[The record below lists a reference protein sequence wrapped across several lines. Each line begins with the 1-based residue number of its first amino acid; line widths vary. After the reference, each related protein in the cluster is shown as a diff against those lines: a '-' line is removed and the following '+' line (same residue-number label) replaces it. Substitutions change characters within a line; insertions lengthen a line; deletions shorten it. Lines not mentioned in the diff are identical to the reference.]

1 MDSNRTST
9 ILKKRSQAQAPA
21 LEPDFTK
28 EEVNMAT
35 SKDTT
40 RRATSKVAATRTNLT
55 LSKTLEERFREDDR
69 VNTVLKKRLS
79 QRAKESTPITALAE
93 AKFANF
99 NPSKLTAADRE
110 SRNLLRS
117 RKDLSQVLET
127 VANKGAEEL
136 RTGNDFRAVTLKVK
150 NTEALVDKT
159 NADGIVLGMVSVPAL
174 LDFLIRNL
182 ATPPTLRNDP
192 AVTICKADD
201 AAERALQTIEGKL
214 PQPTSPPTQT
224 STTVTAEEPDKS
236 KDFVSKHVHTV
247 MHTASSPE
255 ERLQVNVQSRATQD
269 DAALGAFKFQ
279 LRDGA
284 SDVTSY
290 HDFNSLQVAFEH
302 VWEEILDDRLG
313 ESGRQLYFTYNQ
325 VLRNYGLSDFNRPP
339 VTSVA
344 DLKKLLADIR
354 TFLGITV
361 KPPADKSLLDSV
373 GRNLGSIVDVATAVP
388 GASVTVVEK
397 FARDAQSWLGTY
409 KSQLSTNTT
418 TPGAA
423 ITDTEIIDGATRLS
437 NLLLQIDKLLSGEY
451 SFTVFA
457 PKAVN
462 FGIMVNY
469 RQTWKPESYQVGDLV
484 STIPLAPREV
494 RRYTTKRI
502 SKKTRAAKELEDNL
516 RTTKTEADS
525 TSRAE
530 REIVSRAENKTNF
543 NMTAHESYGS
553 DGFNLSATQ
562 QGGGDQAQLS
572 ADTKKQ
578 FREAVLKSAQEYRQQ
593 NRMEIDTTSSEETE
607 DTTFHEIQNPNDE
620 LTVTYLFYELQRTYR
635 ISEKIHRVTPVVLV
649 ANEVPKPNEIDD
661 AWLMRF
667 DWILRRVIL
676 DDSFRPALD
685 YLTKSFVGAE
695 INIQILENNAKA
707 QRQLVD
713 EIKTQ
718 LKTQLAALDAALRD
732 MSQKAD
738 AQTGLAF
745 TEGILGTVKKVFDP
759 FGLTGNQVLGTA
771 TGAQALVDFAQEG
784 VDRAE
789 REKSRLLDQLGVA
802 TTALQVAVDK
812 LSAAIKEHYDRV
824 TEIDRLRIHVKEN
837 ILYYMQAVW
846 NHEPPDQRYFRVFN
860 VQVPVLEPATAGLQ
874 TAATNSTTEFE
885 RSLKNEEMMT
895 VEIPRLSTGITWKPL
910 VEVADIDEA
919 LGYKGNYAIYRLKEN
934 NYLTLHMMQNYLEV
948 SDQIQLRDPDEFANY
963 TVDELQALA
972 ECLYRQNKTTFTN
985 HRNEI
990 KKLIIDRLISGRA
1003 EDDRVVVPTNSLYIE
1018 CLVGT
1023 HPLLEDFKLA
1033 HRALDVKKVQAEV
1046 RHAELENIRL
1056 AARALEGER
1065 EDPDIEKKIVI
1076 ETDQNGTT
1084 VVPEA

>member
-1 MDSNRTST
+1 MATSRKTTARATRKVAPMPATSDIST
-9 ILKKRSQAQAPA
+9 IL
-21 LEPDFTK
+21 
-28 EEVNMAT
+28 
-35 SKDTT
+35 
-40 RRATSKVAATRTNLT
+40 
-55 LSKTLEERFREDDR
+55 ERQFKEDDR
-69 VNTVLKKRLS
+69 VNAVLKQRLA
-79 QRAKESTPITALAE
+79 QRAEEATPITAHVE

-99 NPSKLTAADRE
+99 EPSRLTAAQRT
-110 SRNLLRS
+110 SGNFLHS
-117 RKDLSQVLET
+117 GKDLKGALET
-127 VANKGAEEL
+127 VATKSGESL
-136 RTGNDFRAVTLKVK
+136 RTGNDYRALTLNVK
-150 NTEALVDKT
+150 DTKALLYNTTAGG
-159 NADGIVLGMVSVPAL
+159 NGLGMVVVPAL
-174 LDFLIRNL
+174 LDLLITKL

-192 AVTICKADD
+192 AVTVCKATD
-201 AAERALQTIEGKL
+201 AAEKAIQAIEGTL
-214 PQPTSPPTQT
+214 PQPTPPPAPTP
-224 STTVTAEEPDKS
+224 TTVTDVEPGES
-236 KDFVSKHVHTV
+236 KNFVSKHVHAV

-255 ERLQVNVQSRATQD
+255 ERLQVNVERRATQE

-290 HDFNSLQVAFEH
+290 HDFNSLQIAFDD

-313 ESGRQLYFTYNQ
+313 EAGRQLYFHYNQ
-325 VLRNYGLSDFNRPP
+325 LLDYHGKSDPNRPP
-339 VTSVA
+339 VTSVK

-354 TFLGITV
+354 TFLGTTA
-361 KPPADKSLLDSV
+361 KPSPPPNDELLQSFFNAMDNQFKIID
-373 GRNLGSIVDVATAVP
+373 GIRNYKVLSDIVDLIEAY
-388 GASVTVVEK
+388 
-397 FARDAQSWLGTY
+397 ARAGHNIVDQYRVKLTN
-409 KSQLSTNTT
+409 NTT
-418 TPGAA
+418 TSMG
-423 ITDTEIIDGATRLS
+423 EQNVIDGATRLS
-437 NLLLQIDKLLSGEY
+437 NLLVQIDKLLSGEY
-451 SFTVFA
+451 AFKVFA
-457 PKAVN
+457 HRAVN
-462 FGIMVNY
+462 FGIMVTY

-494 RRYTTKRI
+494 RRYTTKRV
-502 SKKTRAAKELEDNL
+502 SKKTRAVKELQDNL

-530 REIVSRAENKTNF
+530 REIVAKAEDKTNF

-562 QGGGDQAQLS
+562 QAGGDQAQLS
-572 ADTKKQ
+572 ADTKKN

-593 NRMEIDTTSSEETE
+593 NRMEIDTTLSEETE

-713 EIKTQ
+713 EIKAQ
-718 LKTQLAALDAALRD
+718 LKTQMSTLDAALRNLGAK
-732 MSQKAD
+732 QD
-738 AQTGLAF
+738 AQAGLQF

-759 FGLTGNQVLGTA
+759 FGLTGSQVLGTA
-771 TGAQALVDFAQEG
+771 SGAQALVDFAQEG
-784 VDRAE
+784 VDRVE

-837 ILYYMQAVW
+837 ILYYMQAIW
-846 NHEPPDQRYFRVFN
+846 NHEPPDQRYFRVFD
-860 VQVPVLEPATAGLQ
+860 VEVPVLEPATVLSNV
-874 TAATNSTTEFE
+874 AATPNQNQLNDVLNNRE
-885 RSLKNEEMMT
+885 T
-895 VEIPRLSTGITWKPL
+895 VMVGLSRIATKLAWKPL
-910 VEVADIDEA
+910 VEVADIDEV
-919 LGYKGNYAIYRLKEN
+919 LGYKGNYAIYRLKQN
-934 NYLTLHMMQNYLEV
+934 NYLTLHMMQNYLEI
-948 SDQIQLRDPDEFANY
+948 SDEINLRDPDDFANY

-972 ECLYRQNKTTFTN
+972 ECLYKGDRTRTAFTN
-985 HRNEI
+985 HREEI
-990 KKLIIDRLISGRA
+990 KQMIIDRLISGRA

-1018 CLVGT
+1018 CLVGA

-1046 RHAELENIRL
+1046 RHAELENVRL

-1076 ETDQNGTT
+1076 EKGQDIVVDTD
-1084 VVPEA
+1084 

>member
-1 MDSNRTST
+1 MC
-9 ILKKRSQAQAPA
+9 LKWKHTREVPETPTNVSISETLDEQ
-21 LEPDFTK
+21 LK
-28 EEVNMAT
+28 EDN
-35 SKDTT
+35 
-40 RRATSKVAATRTNLT
+40 
-55 LSKTLEERFREDDR
+55 R
-69 VNTVLKKRLS
+69 VNAVLTQHLS
-79 QRAKESTPITALAE
+79 QHAEESAPTMALAV
-93 AKFANF
+93 ATFANF
-99 NPSKLTAADRE
+99 KPSKLSAEDRE
-110 SRNLLRS
+110 SGNFLNS
-117 RKDLSQVLET
+117 RAELNQVMAT
-127 VANKGAEEL
+127 VAQKGAEEL
-136 RTGNDFRAVTLKVK
+136 RTGNDPRALTLQIK
-150 NTEALVDKT
+150 NNEGLVDKST
-159 NADGIVLGMVSVPAL
+159 AEGNVLGTIAL
-174 LDFLIRNL
+174 APLFNLLIQKL

-192 AVTICKADD
+192 AVTICKAND
-201 AAERALQTIEGKL
+201 AAEKAMQAIEGTVS
-214 PQPTSPPTQT
+214 QPATFPTQAAI
-224 STTVTAEEPDKS
+224 AETNGKPDQS
-236 KDFVSKHVHTV
+236 EDFVSKHVHTV
-247 MHTASSPE
+247 MHAASSPE
-255 ERLQVNVQSRATQD
+255 ESLQVKIESRATQAD
-269 DAALGAFKFQ
+269 VAQDAFKFQ
-279 LRDGA
+279 LHDGA

-290 HDFNSLQVAFEH
+290 HDFNSLQIAFDH

-313 ESGRQLYFTYNQ
+313 ESGRELYFHYNQ
-325 VLRNYGLSDFNRPP
+325 MLKNYGLSDRRPP
-339 VTSVA
+339 VTSVE

-354 TFLGITV
+354 TFLGTTA
-361 KPPADKSLLDSV
+361 KPLPVRPPLPPL
-373 GRNLGSIVDVATAVP
+373 P
-388 GASVTVVEK
+388 GTPPPPP
-397 FARDAQSWLGTY
+397 GTP
-409 KSQLSTNTT
+409 LPPPPP
-418 TPGAA
+418 PGMSPNV
-423 ITDTEIIDGATRLS
+423 IEGATRLS
-437 NLLLQIDKLLSGEY
+437 NLLSQIDKLLSGEY

-457 PKAVN
+457 RNAVN
-462 FGIMVNY
+462 FGIMVTY

-494 RRYTTKRI
+494 RRYTTKRV

-516 RTTKTEADS
+516 RSTKTEADS

-530 REIVSRAENKTNF
+530 REIVARAENKTNF

-553 DGFNLSATQ
+553 DAFKLTATQ
-562 QGGGDQAQLS
+562 QGGGDQAQIS

-593 NRMEIDTTSSEETE
+593 NRMEIEGTSSDETE

-685 YLTKSFVGAE
+685 YLTNSFVGAE

-713 EIKTQ
+713 DIKAQ
-718 LKTQLAALDAALRD
+718 LEAQVSALNLALRD
-732 MSQKAD
+732 LSQKAD
-738 AQTGLAF
+738 AQTGLQF

-759 FGLTGNQVLGTA
+759 FGLTGNQVTGTGP
-771 TGAQALVDFAQEG
+771 GAQALVDFAQEG

-812 LSAAIKEHYDRV
+812 LSTAIKEHYDRV
-824 TEIDRLRIHVKEN
+824 TEIDRLRIHIKEN
-837 ILYYMQAVW
+837 ILYYMQAIW

-860 VQVPVLEPATAGLQ
+860 VQVPVLELATAGVNT
-874 TAATNSTTEFE
+874 TARRHTNKPENLLKFE
-885 RSLKNEEMMT
+885 ETMT
-895 VEIPRLSTGITWKPL
+895 VELPRLSTDIRHKPL
-910 VEVADIDEA
+910 VEVADIDEV
-919 LGYKGNYAIYRLKEN
+919 LGYKGNYAIYRLKQN
-934 NYLTLHMMQNYLEV
+934 NYLTLHMMQNYLEI
-948 SDQIQLRDPDEFANY
+948 SDLIELRDPDDFGNY
-963 TVDELQALA
+963 TVDHLRALA
-972 ECLYRQNKTTFTN
+972 ECLFERDKPTFIK

-990 KKLIIDRLISGRA
+990 KQMIIDRLISGRA

-1056 AARALEGER
+1056 ATRVLEGER
-1065 EDPDIEKKIVI
+1065 EDPEIEKKIVVQGI
-1076 ETDQNGTT
+1076 DAGVTINNGND
-1084 VVPEA
+1084 

>member
-1 MDSNRTST
+1 MAKSKST
-9 ILKKRSQAQAPA
+9 N
-21 LEPDFTK
+21 T
-28 EEVNMAT
+28 
-35 SKDTT
+35 
-40 RRATSKVAATRTNLT
+40 RATSEVAAT
-55 LSKTLEERFREDDR
+55 LSNISIVETLEERFKEDDR
-69 VNTVLKKRLS
+69 VNKVLQERRA
-79 QRAKESTPITALAE
+79 QRAQESAPINTLAE
-93 AKFANF
+93 AAFANF
-99 NPSKLTAADRE
+99 KPSRLTAADRQ
-110 SRNLLRS
+110 SRNFLRN
-117 RKDLSQVLET
+117 REELTEVLET

-136 RTGNDFRAVTLKVK
+136 RVGADHRALTLQVK
-150 NTEALVDKT
+150 NTESLVDKP
-159 NADGIVLGMVSVPAL
+159 NVDGIRAVSVPAL
-174 LDFLIRNL
+174 INL
-182 ATPPTLRNDP
+182 LLQKLVTPPTLRNDP
-192 AVTICKADD
+192 AVTICKAKD
-201 AAERALQTIEGKL
+201 AAEKALQAIEGTGS
-214 PQPTSPPTQT
+214 QPTLTPSQVAT
-224 STTVTAEEPDKS
+224 SAPHEEPNNS

-255 ERLQVNVQSRATQD
+255 ERLQVNIERRATQD
-269 DAALGAFKFQ
+269 DVAQDTFKFQ

-290 HDFNSLQVAFEH
+290 HDFNSLQIAFEH

-313 ESGRQLYFTYNQ
+313 ESGRQLYFAYNQ
-325 VLRNYGLSDFNRPP
+325 VLKDHGLSDPNRPP

-354 TFLGITV
+354 TFLGTTV
-361 KPPADKSLLDSV
+361 KESPPPNSSVLESLFTW
-373 GRNLGSIVDVATAVP
+373 LGHTFDL
-388 GASVTVVEK
+388 
-397 FARDAQSWLGTY
+397 FARDIKLDNLPDVVEIVGAHVVSSRAIADRF
-409 KSQLSTNTT
+409 KSQLSPSATT
-418 TPGAA
+418 GNNA
-423 ITDTEIIDGATRLS
+423 TDVPNVIDGATRLS
-437 NLLLQIDKLLSGEY
+437 NLLYQIDKLLSAEY

-462 FGIMVNY
+462 FGVMVTY

-530 REIVSRAENKTNF
+530 REIVARAENKTNF

-593 NRMEIDTTSSEETE
+593 NRMEIDSTSTEETE
-607 DTTFHEIQNPNDE
+607 ETTFHEIQNPNDE

-661 AWLMRF
+661 AWLIKY

-713 EIKTQ
+713 EIKGQ
-718 LKTQLAALDAALRD
+718 LKTQLSALDAALRD
-732 MSQKAD
+732 LSQKAD
-738 AQTGLAF
+738 AQTGLQF
-745 TEGILGTVKKVFDP
+745 TEGVLGTVKKVFDP

-771 TGAQALVDFAQEG
+771 SGAQALVDFAQTG

-789 REKSRLLDQLGVA
+789 REKSRLLDQLGIA

-837 ILYYMQAVW
+837 ILYYMQAIW

-860 VQVPVLEPATAGLQ
+860 VKVPVLEPVTGGLMTTATGK
-874 TAATNSTTEFE
+874 TNPFQNV
-885 RSLKNEEMMT
+885 LKNEEVLT
-895 VEIPRLSTGITWKPL
+895 VELPRLSAGIEWKPL
-910 VEVADIDEA
+910 VEVADIDEV
-919 LGYKGNYAIYRLKEN
+919 LGYKGNYAIYRLKQN
-934 NYLTLHMMQNYLEV
+934 NYLTLHMMQNYLEI
-948 SDQIQLRDPDEFANY
+948 SDLIQIRDPDEFAEY

-972 ECLYRQNKTTFTN
+972 ECLYRQDKTSFEN
-985 HRNEI
+985 HREEI
-990 KKLIIDRLISGRA
+990 KKLIVDRLISGRA
-1003 EDDRVVVPTNSLYIE
+1003 EDDRVIVPTNSLYIE

-1033 HRALDVKKVQAEV
+1033 HRVLDVKKVQAEV
-1046 RHAELENIRL
+1046 RHAELENVRL

-1065 EDPDIEKKIVI
+1065 DDPDIEKKIVI
-1076 ETDQNGTT
+1076 ESKNATSVMQPDN
-1084 VVPEA
+1084 

>member
-1 MDSNRTST
+1 MVNNKTST
-9 ILKKRSQAQAPA
+9 NHKKRSPAQAPT
-21 LEPDFTK
+21 LEPDLTQ
-28 EEVNMAT
+28 EEVNMAKL
-35 SKDTT
+35 KDTT
-40 RRATSKVAATRTNLT
+40 RGETSELAATVTNLSI
-55 LSKTLEERFREDDR
+55 SKTLEERFREDDR
-69 VNTVLKKRLS
+69 VNTVVKRRLS
-79 QRAKESTPITALAE
+79 QRAKESAPITALAE
-93 AKFANF
+93 AKFADF
-99 NPSKLTAADRE
+99 NPSRLTTADRR
-110 SRNLLRS
+110 SRNFLRS
-117 RKDLSQVLET
+117 RKDLSQVLKK
-127 VANKGAEEL
+127 VANKGADEL
-136 RTGNDFRAVTLKVK
+136 RTGNDFRALTLDVK

-159 NADGIVLGMVSVPAL
+159 NADGNVLGMVAVPAL
-174 LDFLIRNL
+174 FEFLIRNL

-192 AVTICKADD
+192 AVTSCQAND
-201 AAERALQTIEGKL
+201 AAERAIQAIEGTL
-214 PQPTSPPTQT
+214 PQPTLPAPQT
-224 STTVTAEEPDKS
+224 STTVEEPDKS

-255 ERLQVNVQSRATQD
+255 ERLQVNVQNRATQD
-269 DAALGAFKFQ
+269 DVALGAFKFQ

-325 VLRNYGLSDFNRPP
+325 VLKDYGLSDPNPSP

-354 TFLGITV
+354 SFLGITV

-373 GRNLGSIVDVATAVP
+373 GRNLGSIVEVTSAVP
-388 GASVTVVEK
+388 GAPVSVVEK
-397 FARDAQSWLGTY
+397 IARDAVSWLNTY

-462 FGIMVNY
+462 FGIMVTY

-837 ILYYMQAVW
+837 ILYYMQAIW
-846 NHEPPDQRYFRVFN
+846 NHEPPDQRFFRVFN

-874 TAATNSTTEFE
+874 TAATNNTTEFE
-885 RSLKNEEMMT
+885 RSLKNGQRMT
-895 VEIPRLSTGITWKPL
+895 VEIPRLSTSITWKPL
-910 VEVADIDEA
+910 VEVADIDEV

-972 ECLYRQNKTTFTN
+972 ECLYQRNKESFTN

-1076 ETDQNGTT
+1076 EGD
-1084 VVPEA
+1084 VRSIVPSE